1 MSTIYAPAIHDLFRG
16 SVSALSPAV
25 SDIDRPRLIRMM
37 RGKDGYRESKIVPYV
52 HRMFDVRWT
61 YGERGDDSREC
72 LVVCPNGD
80 VPLVARHAVGDDDG
94 PVELFPLTRTNLT
107 AVAMEF
113 VRTAG
118 IAESE
123 LLHHAIAVL
132 AARRDGR
139 IPLPEEKRAIQ
150 DSALLGYRFASL
162 FADHDPLVAIS
173 PQEQALRA
181 FGVPSRIGKEAR
193 MLRGAVLRVDN
204 REHVATRIYRGEEL
218 TAFPDLGGDEA
229 LALLGDRTCDV
240 YLNEKA
246 LWRNVPAEVWRFT
259 HRGVPLLRAWL
270 RDRRAETLGR
280 GLLRD
285 EVTQFSTAVRR
296 IAQLLLLQPALAKN
310 AEM

>member
-16 SVSALSPAV
+16 LVSALSPAE
-25 SDIDRPRLIRMM
+25 SDIDRPRLMRAM
-37 RGKDGYRESKIVPYV
+37 RGRDGYRESKIVPYV
-52 HRMFDVRWT
+52 HRMFDTRWM
-61 YGERGDDSREC
+61 YGERDDDARES
-72 LVVCPNGD
+72 LAVFPNGD
-80 VPLVARHAVGDDDG
+80 VPLVARHAVAGIDG
-94 PVELFPLTRTNLT
+94 PVDLLSLTRANLT
-107 AVAMEF
+107 DEATEF
-113 VRTAG
+113 ARTTG

-139 IPLPEEKRAIQ
+139 IPLPEEKKAIQ

-193 MLRGAVLRVDN
+193 MLRGAALRVDD
-204 REHVATRIYRGEEL
+204 REHVVTRIYRGEEL
-218 TAFPDLGGDEA
+218 VAFPDLGGDEA

-246 LWRNVPAEVWRFT
+246 FWRNVPVEVWRYT
-259 HRGVPLLRAWL
+259 HRGVPLLRTWL
-270 RDRRAETLGR
+270 HDRRASALGR
-280 GLLRD
+280 AMLRD

-310 AEM
+310 AEL